1 MMDAKKTIE
10 STTDELRKQIREIE
24 EEMQSLLASIEAP
37 ESVQTTIRD
46 RIHEIEFL
54 TENLA
59 VKIAAEGKKRDA
71 GRMKRPSFIAKK

>member
-37 ESVQTTIRD
+37 ESVQTTIRY

-71 GRMKRPSFIAKK
+71 